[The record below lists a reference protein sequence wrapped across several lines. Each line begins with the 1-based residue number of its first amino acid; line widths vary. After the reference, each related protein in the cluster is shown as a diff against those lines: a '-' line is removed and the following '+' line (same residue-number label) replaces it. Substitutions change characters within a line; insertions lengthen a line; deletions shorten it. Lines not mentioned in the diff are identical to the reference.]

1 VKVNRVSHNILE
13 KAKQFQELFDNRIV
27 AVGSIVDAIAFCLP
41 EDKVR
46 DLDFSFAAENLQKV
60 RDTAL
65 ALGESWKEYRGS
77 LCGMKYS
84 GIWEGMRVDIF
95 LEPPF
100 TMGQYVVYNGLLCQ
114 NTEQRW
120 RMLSMLLTCPKQGK
134 WYDAKKQKIAELINA
149 QEFVL

>member
-1 VKVNRVSHNILE
+1 MNPHHRNILE
-13 KAKQFQELFDNRIV
+13 KAREFQKLFDNRVI

-77 LCGMKYS
+77 VCGMKYS

-95 LEPPF
+95 LEHPF